1 VKAMVLAAGEGVRMR
16 PLTLTRSKH
25 MLPIGSEPIIVHVL
39 NSLREC
45 GIRDVLLV
53 VGYKQ
58 ELIRNYLGDGTKFGI
73 NLDYVVQEKVLGTA
87 HAIGLAREYVG
98 KEDFLAIYGDLLV
111 GPEAVRSVLQV
122 HNRGGVATMAV
133 VPVDKPEQYG
143 IVKLD
148 ENRVVDIMEK
158 PKLEEASSN
167 LANAGIY
174 IFSEEI
180 FNGIKRT
187 QVSSRRE
194 LEVTDSLKLLIEA
207 GDSIFAAQVNPAVWM
222 DIGRPWD
229 LLEANKRVLQRM
241 ELSILGEVEE
251 GACIVGPVGL
261 GKDGRVRS
269 GAYVE
274 GPTWI
279 GEESD
284 AGPNCYLRPY
294 TSIGRKVRVGNAC
307 EIKNSIISSET
318 RIGHLSYIG
327 DSVIGERCNLGAGT
341 ITANLRLN
349 GETVR
354 VAVGDEVVDSG
365 RRKLGVFLG
374 DEVKTA
380 IHVSLMPG
388 VKIGPR
394 TWVGPNVTV
403 YRDLPPGVLV
413 LQRQEIEYRKPE

>member
-1 VKAMVLAAGEGVRMR
+1 VKAVVLAAGEGVRMQ
-16 PLTLTRSKH
+16 PLTLTKSKH
-25 MLPIGSEPIIVHVL
+25 MLPVGRDPIIVHVL

-45 GIRDVLLV
+45 RIRDALLV

-58 ELIRNYLGDGTKFGI
+58 ELIRNYLGDGSKFGI
-73 NLDYVVQEKVLGTA
+73 DLNYVVQEKALGTA
-87 HAIGLAREYVG
+87 HAIGLAKEYIG
-98 KEDFLAIYGDLLV
+98 KEDFLVIYGDLLV
-111 GPEAVRSVLQV
+111 GPEAVKAILQA
-122 HNRGGVATMAV
+122 HKSGGVATMGV
-133 VPVDKPEQYG
+133 VPVTQPEQYG

-148 ENRVVDIMEK
+148 ENRVIDIIEK
-158 PKLEEASSN
+158 PRHDEASGN
-167 LANAGIY
+167 LVNAGIY
-174 IFSEEI
+174 VFSEEI
-180 FNGIKRT
+180 FHAIERT
-187 QVSSRRE
+187 QVSSRKE

-207 GDSIFAAQVNPAVWM
+207 GAAIFAVQIDPTVWM

-284 AGPNCYLRPY
+284 VGPNCYIRPY

-307 EIKNSIISSET
+307 EIKNSIILSET
-318 RIGHLSYIG
+318 RIGHLSYVG

-349 GETVR
+349 GKSIR
-354 VAVGDEVVDSG
+354 ISIGSEVVDSG
-365 RRKLGVFLG
+365 RRKLGAFLG

-394 TWVGPNVTV
+394 TWIGPNVTV
-403 YRDLPPGVLV
+403 YRDLPPDVLV
-413 LQRQEIEYRKPE
+413 LQRQELDYRKPE

>member
-1 VKAMVLAAGEGVRMR
+1 MKAVVLAAGEGVRMR
-16 PLTLTRSKH
+16 PLTFTKSKH
-25 MLPIGSEPIIVHVL
+25 MLPIGRDPIIAHVL

-45 GIRDVLLV
+45 GIRDTLLV

-73 NLDYVVQEKVLGTA
+73 DLNYVVQEKALGTA
-87 HAIGLAREYVG
+87 HAIGLAKEYVG
-98 KEDFLAIYGDLLV
+98 KEDFLVIYGDLLV
-111 GPEAVRSVLQV
+111 GPEAVKAILQA
-122 HNRGGVATMAV
+122 HGSGGIATMAV
-133 VPVDKPEQYG
+133 VPVAQPEQYG

-148 ENRVVDIMEK
+148 GNRVIDILEK
-158 PKLEEASSN
+158 PGRDEASGN

-174 IFSEEI
+174 IFSKEI
-180 FNGIKRT
+180 FNAIERT
-187 QVSSRRE
+187 HVSFRNE
-194 LEVTDSLKLLIEA
+194 LEVTDSLRLLIEA
-207 GDSIFAAQVNPAVWM
+207 GDSILAVQIDPEVWM

-241 ELSILGEVEE
+241 ELPILGEVER
-251 GACIVGPVGL
+251 GACIMGPVGL
-261 GKDGRVRS
+261 GEGGRVRS

-284 AGPNCYLRPY
+284 VGPNCYIRPY

-318 RIGHLSYIG
+318 RIGHLSYVG

-349 GETVR
+349 GETIR
-354 VAVGDEVVDSG
+354 INVGDKVVDSG
-365 RRKLGVFLG
+365 RRKLGAFLG

-394 TWVGPNVTV
+394 TWIGPNVTI
-403 YRDLPPGVLV
+403 YHDLPPNVLV
-413 LQRQEIEYRKPE
+413 LQRQELNYRKPE